1 MARDLRKHAAGTN
14 SAKTGRT
21 MYTILRRYRVR
32 LGTVEQAATYAER
45 TLVPQLR
52 EVPSF
57 IAHYLLDQ
65 GDNTLISLTLFESN
79 DAAEAAGRVL
89 AGWFRSDWPAFR
101 LLPPEFDVGE
111 VVSVDAALRRASTAA
126 ASTQADPVIAEPRAG
141 GEVAYPGDRRVNGE
155 RRRRTESP
163 VIERR
168 SGLERR
174 VTGERRVGMERRGVP
189 V

>member
-1 MARDLRKHAAGTN
+1 
-14 SAKTGRT
+14 

-52 EVPSF
+52 QVPTF

-65 GDNTLISLTLFESN
+65 GDNTLISLTLFEN
-79 DAAEAAGRVL
+79 NEAAEAAGRVL
-89 AGWFRSDWPAFR
+89 ADWFRSDWPAFR
-101 LLPPEFDVGE
+101 MLPPEYNVGE
-111 VVSVDAALRRASTAA
+111 VVSVDAALRRATAA
-126 ASTQADPVIAEPRAG
+126 ATAEPELAFAELRVG
-141 GEVAYPGDRRVNGE
+141 GEAAYPGDRRMTPD

-174 VTGERRVGMERRGVP
+174 VVAERRVGLERRGAP
-189 V
+189 VQRRRIAPPMRRREGFQAR

>member
-1 MARDLRKHAAGTN
+1 
-14 SAKTGRT
+14 

-45 TLVPQLR
+45 TLVQQLR
-52 EVPSF
+52 QVPTF

-89 AGWFRSDWPAFR
+89 ADWFRSDWPAFR
-101 LLPPEFDVGE
+101 LLPPEYNVGE
-111 VVSVDAALRRASTAA
+111 VVSVDAALRRATGAATTA
-126 ASTQADPVIAEPRAG
+126 QAEVAIAELRVG
-141 GEVAYPGDRRVNGE
+141 GEVVYPGDRRVNPE

-174 VTGERRVGMERRGVP
+174 VVADRRVGVERRGVP
-189 V
+189 VQRRRIAPTMRRREGFQAR